1 MTKKP
6 YPVLAP
12 RSQIPITHLPHHT
25 PSLTPRIS
33 LTQRILTPLIV
44 CATLVILLLCVVTGI
59 VLTVKIFGD
68 GHALALVLRVGTG
81 FVVVGSSL
89 TLIYLLLHFSA
100 SIQNNPVGFVRP
112 PELKLHAYS
121 FIAARVTLVSWML
134 SIIVSSVVVSKSSV
148 CVPGTTDCK
157 VQIGGLTLS
166 CVGFVATGII
176 LTALE
181 ACQYP
186 FQLPARTN
194 ILQDG
199 EINCRVSSFGD
210 DLVDSNLTS
219 LNPSAANIL
228 QSHLASA
235 SASADSIPSLPDDY
249 LFMGNEREE
258 WEKNYSLALAKE
270 RITRETNIKRK
281 PVPAEIA
288 IEEKLPKSE
297 SQVSVNSM
305 PGEFPEERERIVP
318 LRPRYTPISEPI
330 STPASAPVLS
340 QEKEKEKEKSKGW
353 GIGWSYLTRD
363 TSANISTT
371 TESNDNEKC
380 VIQSDSAISLG
391 GVPGTGHTTCGTC
404 AHPALKSPG
413 NFISQRIGRQ
423 RNVTPS
429 SSIIDAS
436 MRSPLSTM
444 RTAESPE
451 IAIKPDVALVP
462 TSVPSSLDRISPRKP
477 PITQPL
483 PIAILNEM
491 MMRRPSVPAPSRM
504 PGGFT
509 KEYIQPPPAHITPLK
524 RKPIESDKILN
535 RPPKSWK
542 DALPVRGGSF
552 EIERKPLASSKGI
565 PSHTS
570 KNPALISKS
579 KQKSA
584 EPRPSL
590 KSWKDSLPIR
600 GGSFEPQRSTA
611 NIRDVFPNIT
621 RGPLDQNHNH
631 NHNPKPVSPFTTT
644 KPTPL
649 IPKKKTASQ
658 KPTHTPQKSP
668 NTAIVIKKHSAE
680 MQVPGAFIEYSKP
693 GTTKERPTSRE
704 MKNPGAFIESVPS
717 TPEFEKNQ
725 EEETIVQK
733 KPEGVRPLKLRPK
746 GKVLE
751 KEKEKT
757 KEKAKDKV
765 KVEPTEPRNPK
776 QTNITPEIDEP
787 ETLYKPAPLG
797 PRPFKRRLFGRAN
810 VGTAKN
816 VNEVETA
823 QLWRGMDWARVEPL
837 RKLSLGEMSS
847 GMGNLWDD

>member
-12 RSQIPITHLPHHT
+12 RGQIPITHLPHLT

-33 LTQRILTPLIV
+33 LTQRILTPLI
-44 CATLVILLLCVVTGI
+44 
-59 VLTVKIFGD
+59 
-68 GHALALVLRVGTG
+68 
-81 FVVVGSSL
+81 SSF

-100 SIQNNPVGFVRP
+100 SIKKHPIGFVRP

-134 SIIVSSVVVSKSSV
+134 SIIVSSVVVSKSKV

-157 VQIGGLTLS
+157 VQIGGLVLS
-166 CVGFVATGII
+166 CIGFVATGII

-235 SASADSIPSLPDDY
+235 SVSADSIPSLPDDY

-258 WEKNYSLALAKE
+258 WEKNCSLALAKE

-281 PVPAEIA
+281 PVPTEIA
-288 IEEKLPKSE
+288 IEGLPTSE
-297 SQVSVNSM
+297 SQLSVNSM

-318 LRPRYTPISEPI
+318 LRPRYTPIFEPI
-330 STPASAPVLS
+330 STPSSTLVLS
-340 QEKEKEKEKSKGW
+340 QKKEKEKEKGKCW

-363 TSANISTT
+363 TRTNTSTA

-380 VIQSDSAISLG
+380 VAQSDSVISLG
-391 GVPGTGHTTCGTC
+391 VPSHPSTGNSTCGTC
-404 AHPALKSPG
+404 THPISKSPS
-413 NFISQRIGRQ
+413 NFLSQRIGRQ

-451 IAIKPDVALVP
+451 ITIKSDVALVP
-462 TSVPSSLDRISPRKP
+462 TTIPSSLNRMSPRKP

-491 MMRRPSVPAPSRM
+491 MIRRPSVPAPSRM
-504 PGGFT
+504 PGGFK
-509 KEYIQPPPAHITPLK
+509 KEYTQTPHAPIAPFK
-524 RKPIESDKILN
+524 RKPVESDKILN
-535 RPPKSWK
+535 RLPRSWK

-552 EIERKPLASSKGI
+552 EIERKPLASRQGI
-565 PSHTS
+565 TSHPS
-570 KNPALISKS
+570 KNPVVKSTS
-579 KQKSA
+579 KQKAA

-600 GGSFEPQRSTA
+600 GGSLEPQRSTA

-631 NHNPKPVSPFTTT
+631 NHNPKPVSSSTTI

-649 IPKKKTASQ
+649 TPKKKTASQ
-658 KPTHTPQKSP
+658 KPTHTPHKSP
-668 NTAIVIKKHSAE
+668 NTAIVIKKRSTE

-693 GTTKERPTSRE
+693 GTTNERPTSRE
-704 MKNPGAFIESVPS
+704 TKIPGAFIESVPS

-725 EEETIVQK
+725 EEETIVQEK
-733 KPEGVRPLKLRPK
+733 SQGVRPLKLRPK
-746 GKVLE
+746 GKVI
-751 KEKEKT
+751 EKEKT
-757 KEKAKDKV
+757 KEKAKEKV
-765 KVEPTEPRNPK
+765 KAKTTEPRNLK
-776 QTNITPEIDEP
+776 QTNITPGVDEP
-787 ETLYKPAPLG
+787 ETVYKPAPLG

-810 VGTAKN
+810 VGTSKN
-816 VNEVETA
+816 GDEVETG
-823 QLWRGMDWARVEPL
+823 QLWRGMEWARVEPL
-837 RKLSLGEMSS
+837 RKLSLGEVSS